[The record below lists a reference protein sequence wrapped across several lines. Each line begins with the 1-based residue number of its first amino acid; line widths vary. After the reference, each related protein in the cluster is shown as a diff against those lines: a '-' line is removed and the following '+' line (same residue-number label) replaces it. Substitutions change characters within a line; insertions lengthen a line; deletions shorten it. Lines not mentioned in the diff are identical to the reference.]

1 MARVGASTKGRT
13 THCSG
18 RGTRAHSGDSSITV
32 KSVMRVV
39 FVHVYDLMIKAYKEA
54 REKRT
59 IPATFDAFTGFCE
72 IFVNREASAAMRQP
86 SAEHKT

>member
-1 MARVGASTKGRT
+1 MFGALHAASSCGDLRIV
-13 THCSG
+13 CSCK
-18 RGTRAHSGDSSITV
+18 TA
-32 KSVMRVV
+32 V
-39 FVHVYDLMIKAYKEA
+39 FVYDLMIKAYKEA